1 MTTIYNYIMRKIN
14 EFEDYL
20 LEPKQQE
27 TVTLKPKQDLK
38 DFKIGL
44 LNLLKPKDG
53 YEQQLEELKQ
63 KLLSDKPSKLA
74 ECKQKP
80 INQQIKELRE
90 QLSK

>member
-1 MTTIYNYIMRKIN
+1 MRKIN
-14 EFEDYL
+14 QFEDYL
-20 LEPKQQE
+20 LQPSQQE
-27 TVTLKPKQDLK
+27 IVTLKPRQDLK

-63 KLLSDKPSKLA
+63 KLLTDKPSELN
-74 ECKQKP
+74 EFD
-80 INQQIKELRE
+80 QQIKELRE